1 MRTKKNHALLF
12 PTAKP
17 NGGRKGKKV
26 DDRHL
31 PDVRVEISFDR
42 RVSRTKSLLLRM
54 TLIASFFNRK
64 AAALDVGGILIH
76 LHHAVN
82 LRDEPESGEES
93 NGAGEEKENEG
104 QKERVAEVEDR

>member
-1 MRTKKNHALLF
+1 M
-12 PTAKP
+12 
-17 NGGRKGKKV
+17 GVGRGKKE
-26 DDRHL
+26 DDRQL

-104 QKERVAEVEDR
+104 QEESVSEVEDRRCGPLDGKLWTERIE